1 MRFIGEMLG
10 GMAVHATVNPS
21 RSSSMVR
28 MMSDASGA
36 PSERRSAYT
45 RQSEAVRSA
54 AVEAASSSARGS
66 GWALSG
72 PASSWECRAAQSRQ
86 VRPEEAQEP
95 SLGTAKGGL

>member
-36 PSERRSAYT
+36 PSERRSAYM
-45 RQSEAVRSA
+45 VK
-54 AVEAASSSARGS
+54 RGDI
-66 GWALSG
+66 
-72 PASSWECRAAQSRQ
+72 
-86 VRPEEAQEP
+86 
-95 SLGTAKGGL
+95 GGCGGG